1 MLCGAP
7 IGDVR
12 DASPRLGEVLARADI
27 VAAEDTRRL
36 RRLTAALGVTISG
49 RVVSCF
55 DANESSRADFL
66 LSRLRA
72 GATVALI
79 TDAGMPAVSDPGFRV
94 VAAAAMAGVAVT
106 VVPGPSAVTAALAV
120 SGLPTDRW
128 VFEGFL
134 PRRTG
139 ERRSRLAE
147 LAGERRTL
155 VILEA
160 PHRLPATLDDLTAAF
175 GADRAAVVC
184 RELTKT
190 WEEIVRD
197 DLGALAAWA
206 HEREVRGEITLVV
219 AGRPATSP
227 HAAAEPGT
235 PAAAARAV
243 VLAAEVAAREAGG
256 TPRKAAITAVAA
268 EHGVPRR
275 VVYDAVL
282 AAKAR
287 GDGG

>member
-1 MLCGAP
+1 MSGTLVLCGAP

-36 RRLTAALGVTISG
+36 RRLTAALGVTIAG

-55 DANESSRADFL
+55 DANEPSRADFL
-66 LSRLRA
+66 LSHLRA

-94 VAAAAMAGVAVT
+94 VAAAVTAGVAVT

-134 PRRTG
+134 PRRPG

-175 GADRAAVVC
+175 GPDRAAVVC

-190 WEEIVRD
+190 WEETVRD

-206 HEREVRGEITLVV
+206 REREIRGEITLVV
-219 AGRPATSP
+219 AGRPGTSSQAP
-227 HAAAEPGT
+227 PQPGT
-235 PAAAARAV
+235 PAAAVLSAT
-243 VLAAEVAAREAGG
+243 LAAEVAAREATG
-256 TPRKAAITAVAA
+256 TPRKAALAAVAA

-275 VVYDAVL
+275 LV
-282 AAKAR
+282 
-287 GDGG
+287 

>member
-1 MLCGAP
+1 
-7 IGDVR
+7 
-12 DASPRLGEVLARADI
+12 
-27 VAAEDTRRL
+27 
-36 RRLTAALGVTISG
+36 
-49 RVVSCF
+49 
-55 DANESSRADFL
+55 
-66 LSRLRA
+66 
-72 GATVALI
+72 
-79 TDAGMPAVSDPGFRV
+79 MPAVSDPGFRV